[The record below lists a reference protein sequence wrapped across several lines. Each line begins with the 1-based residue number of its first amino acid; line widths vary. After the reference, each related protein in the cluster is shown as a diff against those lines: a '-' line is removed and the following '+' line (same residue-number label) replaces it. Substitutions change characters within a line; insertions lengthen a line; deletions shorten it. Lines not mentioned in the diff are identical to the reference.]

1 MVVFVLTFFEQL
13 SHESASVRAA
23 AVLCCS
29 SSLRASLDAAVALA
43 TTMLRDS
50 HVVVRRA
57 AIRAVESN
65 GASGIASSF
74 FLTLAHVLRHESDAV
89 VRVGAARCLW
99 HCARVA
105 TDEILRAAFVKLCD
119 CVINDASVDVRAT
132 CCRLLGEF
140 GTIPLALVMQCFDK
154 KLNAAA
160 SDAPPP
166 VASGGP
172 LQIEGDIDVLLDDKR
187 AVELASAAGAFVHG
201 LEDEFAAVRGAA
213 VDSITKLALHW
224 PTRELAERAT
234 TNLVD
239 AFNDEIESVRLRA
252 VLGVRRILHTTRST
266 AGEQLALSEDY
277 VIVALSNLEEASEQI
292 RGAIRALLC
301 SVRLES
307 AQSLRAIVQSLM
319 QNTTKHPEDTPSV
332 LQCLRRLGRGHAEFA
347 EQLVEKLL
355 HIDRRFA
362 PQEPHIDDLYYAC
375 IMVLLVNAAVRRPTI
390 LARLPSYCA
399 GHAAYLRLRFGALMP
414 TVATLTAGA
423 SRLIESTPPPPPPP
437 GSDEGAVP
445 VDIDIDTQCGA
456 AAASSFVA
464 LVRTSIASL
473 GDKTHRVALLGNAV
487 VDLQRIASARVANA
501 TDDASANV
509 RRRCG
514 WLSELFACIRDAI
527 VLCDERLSNTGDA
540 ATRGARLQRAC
551 QRLRHAFAGVGTV
564 IDDTMDTIDCLGAC
578 WSLLGRCTA
587 VLDAALAI
595 GGHTAPG
602 TADLANQ
609 VQTLVQLISNKR
621 VSLGATPQILI
632 EAARAESGDAAL
644 VAAKL
649 IPVLQGIAGRYD
661 ATTHDAE
668 LRRAIEVD
676 DIVRK
681 SVHFSKPAQLVANLD
696 ARVAFRSAADAHAD
710 SAMVD
715 NVNGDEDGDDN
726 VEDDDDDDGADIGGA
741 TIADDAVLAVRRA
754 RSLLP
759 APTRSLDGLALG
771 NGSGG
776 GALFFTD
783 LVGSARRPVLFH
795 RRLPLRLD
803 LAGVVHHVGDS
814 AGRLAVQVT
823 LLPLRLGVAA
833 MSANAFV
840 HTQPLEAQHCAAVAH
855 DERSIR
861 FACHLALPVA
871 PLMRAAEQAAVAAQ
885 QASLDDSASAARK
898 SPPVVAL
905 RICIVHRV
913 HSTLD
918 VELGEPA
925 LMFITPR

>member
-1 MVVFVLTFFEQL
+1 MI
-13 SHESASVRAA
+13 
-23 AVLCCS
+23 CCS
-29 SSLRASLDAAVALA
+29 SSLCSSPDAAIALA

-65 GASGIASSF
+65 GANGIAASF
-74 FLTLAHVLRHESDAV
+74 FLTLAHVLRRESDAV

-105 TDEILRAAFVKLCD
+105 TDEILRVAFVKLCD

-132 CCRLLGEF
+132 CCRLLSEF

-154 KLNAAA
+154 KLNAAVA
-160 SDAPPP
+160 DAPPP
-166 VASGGP
+166 TGGP
-172 LQIEGDIDVLLDDKR
+172 LQIEGDTDVSLIQDDKR
-187 AVELASAAGAFVHG
+187 AVELASAAGAFVHA

-266 AGEQLALSEDY
+266 AGEPLALSEDY
-277 VIVALSNLEEASEQI
+277 VIVALSNLEEASEHI
-292 RGAIRALLC
+292 REAIRALLC

-423 SRLIESTPPPPPPP
+423 SHLVESTPPPQP
-437 GSDEGAVP
+437 GSAVP
-445 VDIDIDTQCGA
+445 VDIDVDVDDTQSGA
-456 AAASSFVA
+456 AATISFAA

-473 GDKTHRVALLGNAV
+473 GDKTHRVALLGSAV
-487 VDLQRIASARVANA
+487 VDLQRIASARVSG
-501 TDDASANV
+501 TVVDASANV
-509 RRRCG
+509 RRRCA

-527 VLCDERLSNTGDA
+527 LLCDERLSNTGDA
-540 ATRGARLQRAC
+540 AARGARLQRAC
-551 QRLRHAFAGVGTV
+551 QRLRHSFAGVGTV
-564 IDDTMDTIDCLGAC
+564 IDDTMDTIYCLGAC

-587 VLDAALAI
+587 VLDAALAL
-595 GGHTAPG
+595 GGATPAPTTG
-602 TADLANQ
+602 IADLAGQ
-609 VQTLVQLISNKR
+609 VQALVQLMSNNR
-621 VSLGATPQILI
+621 VALGATPQILI
-632 EAARAESGDAAL
+632 EAARAENDDAVL
-644 VAAKL
+644 LAAKL

-661 ATTHDAE
+661 ATAHDTE
-668 LRRAIEVD
+668 LRRAID
-676 DIVRK
+676 ANDIVRK

-696 ARVAFRSAADAHAD
+696 SRVAFRSAADTHAD

-715 NVNGDEDGDDN
+715 NVSGDEDDG
-726 VEDDDDDDGADIGGA
+726 DDDDASDDADIGGA
-741 TIADDAVLAVRRA
+741 TIVDDSVLAVRRA

-759 APTRSLDGLALG
+759 VPTRSLDGLALG

-840 HTQPLEAQHCAAVAH
+840 HTQPLESQHCAAVAH

-861 FACHLALPVA
+861 FACHLALPAA

-913 HSTLD
+913 HSTID
-918 VELGEPA
+918 VELGESA